1 MATFVR
7 EIISQTCD
15 HMEMCLHLLMFYHF
29 QVIFAFNRDFE
40 REQLN
45 TKGMTLIT
53 GILDLATYYDVWLI
67 LITASP
73 SFSFLSQ

>member
-1 MATFVR
+1 
-7 EIISQTCD
+7 
-15 HMEMCLHLLMFYHF
+15 MFYHF

>member
-1 MATFVR
+1 
-7 EIISQTCD
+7 
-15 HMEMCLHLLMFYHF
+15 MFYHF

-73 SFSFLSQ
+73 IFSFLSQ